1 MIEWIIV
8 RPLFDEVTPHS
19 YAWCQEILDWLKE
32 KGVEFVDLGAED
44 ATRDKVEAM
53 LRKYP
58 QANFCFYDHGNADCL
73 AAQGG
78 KNNAIDLN
86 NCDLLAN
93 KETYT
98 MACLSAKVLG
108 KEVWNKG
115 GKYWGYTDS
124 FAFTTDSL
132 VEFREA
138 ANCGF
143 HYLFIEGDRK
153 NALKRAK
160 DTFSRLALELVEAG
174 KIFAAACM
182 RNDGDILV
190 YYNAEKPEEG
200 EKGCLLAFLRLLPFP
215 KAS

>member
-1 MIEWIIV
+1 MTEWIIV
-8 RPLFDEVTPHS
+8 RPKWEEVTEYS
-19 YAWCQEILDWLKE
+19 YAWCQQILDWLKE
-32 KGVEFVDLGAED
+32 EGVEFVDLGAED

-58 QANFCFYDHGNADCL
+58 QANFCFYDHGNADLL

-78 KNNAIDLN
+78 KDNVIDLN

-98 MACLSAKVLG
+98 MACLSAKSLG

-115 GKYWGYTDS
+115 GKYWGYIDTFS
-124 FAFTTDSL
+124 FTSDTVADFQ
-132 VEFREA
+132 EA

-143 HYLFIEGDRK
+143 HYLFIEGDRE
-153 NALKRAK
+153 NALQRAK
-160 DTFSRLALELVEAG
+160 DTFSRLALELVDAG
-174 KIFAAACM
+174 KILAAACM

-200 EKGCLLAFLRLLPFP
+200 KGCLLAFLRLLLFRR
-215 KAS
+215 AS